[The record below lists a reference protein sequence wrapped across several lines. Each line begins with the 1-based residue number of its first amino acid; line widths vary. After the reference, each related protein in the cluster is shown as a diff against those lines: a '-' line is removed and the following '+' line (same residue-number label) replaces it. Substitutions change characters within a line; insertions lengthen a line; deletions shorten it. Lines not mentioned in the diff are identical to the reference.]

1 MSKIFNRFL
10 DANISYGTYDIKYVF
25 FRFRQYQPEPL
36 ETAAP
41 RLDHYGR
48 ELLIGFL
55 KVRI

>member
-1 MSKIFNRFL
+1 ML
-10 DANISYGTYDIKYVF
+10 TYHMVHMILNMFF

>member
-1 MSKIFNRFL
+1 M
-10 DANISYGTYDIKYVF
+10 ATYDKMF

-55 KVRI
+55 KVRFKRFHSSRA